1 MRRSILLV
9 PVLLGLMVG
18 VAAAD
23 SVIGIGYAVGMANP
37 SGGQWSDTKESK
49 AGINQAWR
57 VPMALGKMFSLEPFM
72 ERTEGKADQSYQG
85 TLDGYDVMSYG
96 ANVGLGQLVRNK
108 GGLHLTPFVG
118 GMLSKAR
125 RSGGPGDD
133 GFAWQGGLS
142 VGLHGSETTHW
153 DIRGAYQSISKMD
166 LQGETKARNYINVSL
181 GLTCVVKPR

>member
-9 PVLLGLMVG
+9 PVLLALTVG

-23 SVIGIGYAVGMANP
+23 SVIGIGLAYGLASP
-37 SGGQWSDTKESK
+37 TGGQWSDTKESK
-49 AGINQAWR
+49 SGLNMAWR

-72 ERTEGKADQSYQG
+72 ERTEGSADKVYAG

-96 ANVGLGQLVRNK
+96 ANIGLGRLVRNN

-125 RSGGPGDD
+125 RSGGPSDD
-133 GFAWQGGLS
+133 AFAWQGGLS

-166 LQGETKARNYINVSL
+166 SQGETKARDYINVSL